1 MRKSHRNTYIISL
14 SLVLTW
20 TACSKEFLDVKP
32 QKQQVVVETLQDVNA
47 LLDNAEVL
55 NRTDYFRL
63 ISDGDLTFTENK
75 LKSVSELQ
83 RNLYLWNKTI
93 DPTGKNTSP
102 WDLPYQQI
110 MYVNVAMETLDAMN
124 NYGNDRSLWQRLY
137 SSALFYRAW
146 AHYQLLQDF
155 APGFKN
161 GSDQLGVPIIADSKY
176 PKTIKRATLT
186 ECYDFIINDLTRA
199 ISELPLKTDI
209 KTRPSKQAAHALLAR
224 IYQNLHQHD
233 LALVEVNKALDI
245 DHHVLD
251 YNDLNFSAAFPFSMF
266 NYHTNPEIIFFTN
279 AGLSLVSL
287 AGVQVADDLLSS
299 YSEHDLRVKALF
311 DRNKLYIGTYS
322 GNSLYHFTGLAT
334 DELYLVK
341 AESLMRTNRWKE
353 GIDVLQVLL
362 KKRYKNGLL
371 PTFTPHDDQE
381 ALSLV
386 LNERQKELVGR
397 GTRWS
402 DLKRQNLEAAT
413 QIDLTRTYLNETFL
427 LPANSNRYVFE
438 IPQTEIEISGIEQ
451 NIR

>member
-1 MRKSHRNTYIISL
+1 MRKSHNIKYIISL

-47 LLDNAEVL
+47 LLDNAEVM

-63 ISDGDLTFTENK
+63 MSDGDITFTENK

-83 RNLYLWNKTI
+83 RNLYLWNKVI
-93 DPTGKNTSP
+93 DPTGKNNSP

-155 APGFKN
+155 APGFNK
-161 GSDQLGVPIIADSKY
+161 GSDQLGVPLIADSKY
-176 PKTIKRATLT
+176 PKTIKRETLGA
-186 ECYDFIINDLTRA
+186 CYDFIINDLTKA
-199 ISELPLKTDI
+199 INGLPLKTDI
-209 KTRPSKQAAHALLAR
+209 KTRPSKQAAYALLAR
-224 IYQNLHQHD
+224 IYQNQGRHD
-233 LALVEVNKALDI
+233 LALLEVNKALDV
-245 DHHVLD
+245 DNSLMD
-251 YNDLNFSAAFPFSMF
+251 YNDLNFTTVFPLSMY
-266 NYHTNPEIIFFTN
+266 NYNTNPENIFFTN

-287 AGVQVADDLLSS
+287 AGVQVADDLLSK
-299 YSEHDLRVKALF
+299 YSANDLRVKALF
-311 DRNKLYIGTYS
+311 DKNKLYIGTYS
-322 GNSLYHFTGLAT
+322 GNSLYHFTGLAI

-341 AESLMRTNRWKE
+341 AECLIRTNRLKE
-353 GIDVLQVLL
+353 GIEVLEVLL
-362 KKRYKNGLL
+362 KKRYKSGFL
-371 PTFTPHDDQE
+371 PTFIPNNDQE
-381 ALSLV
+381 LLSLV

-402 DLKRQNLEAAT
+402 DLKRQNLETAT
-413 QIDLTRTYLNETFL
+413 QLDLKRTYLNETFL